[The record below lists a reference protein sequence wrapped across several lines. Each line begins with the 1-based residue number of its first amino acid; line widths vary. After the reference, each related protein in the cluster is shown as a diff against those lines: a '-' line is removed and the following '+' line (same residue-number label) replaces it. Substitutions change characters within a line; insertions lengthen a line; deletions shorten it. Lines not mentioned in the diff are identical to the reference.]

1 MDACV
6 FIMDKDLARL
16 PPLDALRGFVAAAR
30 HLSFTRAAADL
41 HLTQSAISR
50 QVQTLETSLGVTLFV
65 RGVRSLSLTSE
76 GMRLAS
82 AAEGWLAEYSRLAES
97 MRQPGERPVLVTASI
112 GISALW
118 LVPRLSEFQL
128 RHPGTE
134 VHIAAGNRVVDLAR
148 ENVDLALR
156 YCADADTTADSTK
169 LFGEVLFPVAHPSI
183 AAGLHIDAET
193 LPSLTLLDYPE
204 PGYPWMGWDHWLSLI
219 GLQGIRPRARLVF
232 SQYDQVIHTAATGQG
247 VALGRGVLVDPMIA
261 DGRLA
266 RIGCREFAVEGRG
279 FWMIPAP
286 RPMRPEVRRFV
297 DWVQEAAGLS
307 GPVP

>member
-1 MDACV
+1 MDN
-6 FIMDKDLARL
+6 DLIRL

-30 HLSFTRAAADL
+30 HLSFTRAAEDL
-41 HLTQSAISR
+41 CLTQSAVSR
-50 QVQTLETSLGVTLFV
+50 QIQTLERALGVTLFV
-65 RGVRSLSLTSE
+65 RGVRSLSLTAD
-76 GMRLAS
+76 GMRLAN
-82 AAEGWLAEYSRLAES
+82 AAEHWLAEYNRLADS

-156 YCADADTTADSTK
+156 YCADIDSTPDSVK

-183 AAGLHIDAET
+183 AGNLHIDADS

-204 PGYPWMGWDHWLSLI
+204 PDYPWMGWDHWLSLI

-247 VALGRGVLVDPMIA
+247 VALGRAVLVDPMIA

-266 RIGCREFAVEGRG
+266 RVGCREFAVEGRG

-286 RPMRPEVRRFV
+286 RPMRAEVRRFAE
-297 DWVQEAAGLS
+297 WIREAAGVRS
-307 GPVP
+307 EPV